1 MVLGKWTGKKIY
13 AFNKNMFQ
21 KFTSLTFF
29 SLCDVLVKNGRLTI
43 EHKEINPRHAQE
55 EMIPEWYKEARAQFG
70 QETNI

>member
-29 SLCDVLVKNGRLTI
+29 SLCDVLVKNGTLDNRTQGN
-43 EHKEINPRHAQE
+43 KS
-55 EMIPEWYKEARAQFG
+55 
-70 QETNI
+70 